1 MKNKI
6 IKYGGIM
13 GVVGFMIVLS
23 VAIYM
28 FNKPKRNIAKTKAE
42 YALTATQLV
51 TEFMQNEQ
59 AANSKYL
66 SAAYGKVIQISGI
79 IGEINLTGD
88 TILNLSLKEPEMK
101 SGSVNCSMQRTEL
114 NKIKLLK
121 IGDKVTVKGECTG
134 YLDIT
139 NEVSVIKCLLEE

>member
-6 IKYGGIM
+6 IKYGGII

-42 YALTATQLV
+42 YALTATQLI
-51 TEFMQNEQ
+51 TEFIQNEP

-66 SAAYGKVIQISGI
+66 SAAYGKVIQVSGI

-88 TILNLSLKEPEMK
+88 TILNLSLKEPGMK

-134 YLDIT
+134 YLNIT
-139 NEVSVIKCLLEE
+139 NEVSVVKCLLEE